1 MKELKFTDNII
12 INSSEIQNWLEQ
24 FNKDKLDKEIAIKI
38 LKQLRFFTI
47 SDFNIFIKQS
57 LTDLVRKISK
67 DRTKLAIY
75 PIIKLTNESEKIWR
89 LIIKVIFLLLVDHLK
104 VKEVKIWLLMPFMTF
119 ANQMKVHF

>member
-75 PIIKLTNESEKIWR
+75 PS
-89 LIIKVIFLLLVDHLK
+89 
-104 VKEVKIWLLMPFMTF
+104 
-119 ANQMKVHF
+119 